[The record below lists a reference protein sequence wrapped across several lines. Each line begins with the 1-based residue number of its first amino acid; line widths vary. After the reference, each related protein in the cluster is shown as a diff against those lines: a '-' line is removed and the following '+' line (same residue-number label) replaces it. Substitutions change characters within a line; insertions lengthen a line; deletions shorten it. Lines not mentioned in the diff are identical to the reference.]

1 MIRARVLLI
10 LILSFC
16 IYNSSAQNI
25 EDIKNDSSIIWA
37 EGIGASIQEADKMAL
52 AEISQQISVE
62 VSATTSRISTNNGEG
77 HKIEQRSEISTNS
90 SASFNNIEMRVLS
103 ESPQFRVFRW
113 IHKDEILRQQNERTS
128 KLKEMVRIANIAL
141 SSKQI
146 SDAIRYYYWAYSL
159 LCTLPQ
165 QRLIIIEDENDD
177 DQLAN
182 IWLPNRI
189 KSILKKIECSIVGES
204 HDGPNDYEVGF
215 TYEGKPLANIDFSYF
230 DGTDWGP
237 VCTATDGKSLIELR
251 PSYKPKNLMI
261 RYEYKF
267 IGEAR
272 SDREIERVIT
282 SGAPSFDT
290 YCTSSVNFLATYDT
304 PEHSTPRSENSQTYE
319 RQKFDKL
326 ATTAQAR
333 NVSAKEVESYDRIM
347 REVISAIKKRDYSSL
362 GSYFSISGNDC
373 FTRLINYGKARIIGD
388 VSSLNYSVLG
398 EDVLC
403 RSIPMNFSFSGNR
416 RFSEDV
422 VFTFNKEG
430 LIDNISFGLG
440 KVAKENLLNHLTNN
454 FFTQEKCDILA
465 NFLENFKTAY
475 ALKRLDYLEQLF
487 DDDAIIITGKV
498 LQKFNGNKE
507 FGLWNNRYV
516 QLVQQDKATYMKHLK
531 RSFAS
536 KEFINIKFANNR
548 IRRTKVDGVYAIQI
562 KQDYFSS
569 NYGDSG
575 YLFLLVDIRNTKEP
589 IIYVRAWQEQP
600 DPEWGIL
607 GPEFF

>member
-1 MIRARVLLI
+1 MIRPRILLI
-10 LILSFC
+10 LTFSFC

-25 EDIKNDSSIIWA
+25 EDIKNDTSIIWA

-62 VSATTSRISTNNGEG
+62 VSATTSRISTNKGGNHNVEL
-77 HKIEQRSEISTNS
+77 HSEISTNS

-103 ESPQFRVFRW
+103 ETPQFRVIRW

-128 KLKEMVRIANIAL
+128 KLKEMVRIANVAL
-141 SSKQI
+141 GSKQI

-165 QRLIIIEDENDD
+165 QRLIKIEDENDD
-177 DQLAN
+177 EQLAN
-182 IWLPNRI
+182 IWIPNRI
-189 KSILKKIECSIVGES
+189 KSILKKIEGNIVGES
-204 HDGPNDYEVGF
+204 HDGPNDYNIVF
-215 TYEGKPLANIDFSYF
+215 TYDGKPLANIDFSYF
-230 DGTDWGP
+230 DGTDWSP
-237 VCTATDGKSLIELR
+237 VCTASDGKSLVELR

-272 SDREIERVIT
+272 SDKEIERVIT
-282 SGAPSFDT
+282 SGSPSFDT
-290 YCTSSVNFLATYDT
+290 YCTSSVNFLAANNMS
-304 PEHSTPRSENSQTYE
+304 EHSTPRVENSQTYE
-319 RQKFDKL
+319 RLTLDKA

-347 REVISAIKKRDYSSL
+347 REIISAIKKRDYSSV
-362 GSYFSISGNDC
+362 GSYFTIGGNDC

-388 VSSLNYSVLG
+388 VSTLSYSVLG

-403 RSIPMNFSFSGNR
+403 RSIPMNFTFSGNR

-454 FFTQEKCDILA
+454 FTQEKCDILA

-507 FGLWNNRYV
+507 FGLSNNRYV
-516 QLVQQDKATYMKHLK
+516 QLVQQDKTTYMKHLK

-589 IIYVRAWQEQP
+589 VIHVRAWQEQP

>member
-1 MIRARVLLI
+1 MIRPRILLI
-10 LILSFC
+10 LTFSFC

-62 VSATTSRISTNNGEG
+62 VSATTSRISTNNGEN

-90 SASFNNIEMRVLS
+90 SASFSNIEMRVLS
-103 ESPQFRVFRW
+103 ETPQFRVIRW

-128 KLKEMVRIANIAL
+128 KLKEMVRIANVAL
-141 SSKQI
+141 GSKQI
-146 SDAIRYYYWAYSL
+146 SDAIRYYYWAYTL

-165 QRLIIIEDENDD
+165 QRPIKIEDENDD
-177 DQLAN
+177 EQLAN
-182 IWLPNRI
+182 IWIPNRL
-189 KSILKKIECSIVGES
+189 KSILKKIECNVVRES
-204 HDGPNDYEVGF
+204 SDGPNDYEIIF
-215 TYEGKPLANIDFSYF
+215 TYEGKPLANIDYSYF
-230 DGTDWGP
+230 DGTDWSP
-237 VCTATDGKSLIELR
+237 VCTATDGKSLVELR

-267 IGEAR
+267 LGETR
-272 SDREIERVIT
+272 SDKEIERIIT
-282 SGAPSFDT
+282 SSAPSFDS
-290 YCTSSVNFLATYDT
+290 YCTSYANFSITQNSVEESPNSKNQEICSLAIPTKVVRNISSVEIDGYD
-304 PEHSTPRSENSQTYE
+304 
-319 RQKFDKL
+319 K
-326 ATTAQAR
+326 
-333 NVSAKEVESYDRIM
+333 IM
-347 REVISAIKKRDYSSL
+347 REVIRAIRQKDYSSVTT
-362 GSYFSISGNDC
+362 FFTVSGNDC
-373 FTRLINYGKARIIGD
+373 FTRLINYGNARIIGE
-388 VSSLNYSVLG
+388 VPTLNYSLLG
-398 EDVLC
+398 EDVIC
-403 RSIPMNFSFSGNR
+403 RSVPMNFTFSGNR
-416 RFSEDV
+416 KFSEDV
-422 VFTFNKEG
+422 VFTFNNEG
-430 LIDNISFGLG
+430 MIDNISFGLG
-440 KVAKENLLNHLTNN
+440 KVALDNLLGHLSNT
-454 FFTQEKCDILA
+454 FTQDKCDVLS

-498 LQKFNGNKE
+498 LQKFNGNRE
-507 FGLWNNRYV
+507 FGLSNNRYV

-589 IIYVRAWQEQP
+589 IIHVRAWQEQP